1 MEFGSLGACQHK
13 SQHVPRGQANQ
24 ANNLGIL
31 FVLCASV
38 SVASSRTDRSFV
50 HKLLVMVPLH
60 DQSFATGDCRRL
72 GSLDVHSSVCGRFL
86 SLPCVLAKAEDVHN
100 APEDDSAL
108 MHTRRIDNDTKTQT
122 LSELGV
128 PRPSEK
134 AVYFFLFFAIWR
146 LGLYLSDCIAYH
158 AKKETV
164 PPYKKHLFRKRNLV
178 PRHLSRLTFW
188 AGQGNQ
194 VQKLHASVWRHV
206 KSGLTRK
213 SQETSNPDQGVNTQ
227 WLRNSDS
234 EVQFSP

>member
-31 FVLCASV
+31 FVLCASI

-164 PPYKKHLFRKRNLV
+164 PPLQETPVSQKELGSTSPQPSHFLGRPRKPGSKTPRIGLAPCEIRSYSKKPRNLQ
-178 PRHLSRLTFW
+178 P
-188 AGQGNQ
+188 G
-194 VQKLHASVWRHV
+194 
-206 KSGLTRK
+206 SG
-213 SQETSNPDQGVNTQ
+213 S
-227 WLRNSDS
+227 
-234 EVQFSP
+234 